1 MLKITKASAGSG
13 KTFALAQEYIT
24 LALGRRNGGG
34 EPVLLTKFPK
44 EKNFDSYSR
53 ILAITFTNKATEE
66 MKQRIV
72 KELYLLA
79 DGRESNYL
87 KHLMEYYRA
96 TEAEI
101 RDCAQKVMT
110 ELLFNFSS
118 FNVSTIDS
126 FFQNILRTFTRE
138 LEMNDDF
145 GIEMNDEAV
154 IMQSIHNIVSNVD
167 NFKSER
173 RQDKKIS
180 LKSALEKCV
189 RQSVESGNSYNI
201 FKEKGVLADIA
212 SFLSSEE
219 FKCRKEDFEAYFS
232 KENIDTFIAA
242 INARKKELNENIVQY
257 AQNFDAVLKNA
268 KFEDSYFR
276 SGTKNSVLSGMRALL
291 KGEKYVPTAGF
302 LSGCADPETKLPKKD
317 TKKYFDP
324 IMPDLMAILQ
334 DVEAWNSENT
344 FVVLVRKDIYAI
356 SLLGH
361 IYKNMMQFVKDNNV
375 MLLSNTNEV
384 LNSIIKK
391 DDVPFIYERVGMY
404 LNNFLL
410 DEFQDTSR
418 MQWDNLKPLLE
429 ESLSCGFKNL
439 IIGDVKQ
446 SIYRFRNA
454 EPELLQSGI
463 EKDLNDYQVDDG
475 GSARNRST
483 NYRSY
488 RNVVKFNNT
497 FFKLLAKMIGI
508 ERNSELITG
517 YYQNVVQEIKKD
529 IEGYVCVENLEV
541 SDDAE
546 KNAKEQAKERT
557 LQIIRDAQQRGYK
570 QKEIA
575 ILVSVNREG
584 AEMVN
589 YLLDHGK
596 GDVNVMSEEALLLK
610 NSVSVNIILGILA
623 MLSKKLMTAST
634 ETSADISGVIAK
646 LHRKMACGNG
656 GVITS
661 IFDEGDKD
669 DNESLVEKIYTDEIS
684 LYEIVEK
691 IVKIYVPEETQKSEC
706 AYILAFQDVVMD
718 YCAQNLPTITAFLNW
733 WNLHGE
739 KLSIASQKDS
749 DAVNI
754 MTIHKSKGLEFPIVI
769 IPFANW
775 KPFNSMERTFWVDT
789 TELRQNVTYKNAPPM
804 LSVALSDKVIGTVFE
819 KQYNDYR
826 IKQTIDW
833 LNKTYVAFTRAGEE
847 MYIITDYKQPKKEEK
862 FPTDLAPLVW
872 KTLCC
877 NEVPFEEPDSDIVA
891 DFTKEPPVE
900 ESVDGGNVVL
910 RKWELGK
917 PVPVGV
923 KAEEDRKKKEKEEK
937 EAKTDPKPKALKLE
951 GYDNISAKSR
961 YEIRTEFSDAAIEEG
976 KKMHKIMSMIRNAE
990 DVDLMVRRCAAKG
1003 LVRKAEIEQMEEEIK
1018 VCISEG
1024 EPAKWF
1030 AKGNRVIAERPMVCN
1045 GQNYRSD
1052 RIVVTPEGET
1062 IVIDYKFGE
1071 SESPKYKKQVMT
1083 YMRILSE
1090 CGFTNLVGKVWYP
1103 KLEKIVTVPF
1113 ENK

>member
-24 LALGRRNGGG
+24 LALGKRNGSG
-34 EPVLLTKFPK
+34 EPVLLTKLPK
-44 EKNFDSYSR
+44 EKKFDSYSR

-87 KHLMEYYRA
+87 DGLTEYYHA
-96 TEAEI
+96 TEKEV
-101 RDCAQKVMT
+101 RECAQKVMT

-167 NFKSER
+167 NFKSGANA
-173 RQDKKIS
+173 DKKIS

-189 RQSVESGNSYNI
+189 RQNVESGNSYNI

-212 SFLSSEE
+212 SFLSSED
-219 FKCRKEDFEAYFS
+219 FKCRKDDFEAYFS
-232 KENIDTFIAA
+232 KDNIDAFIADL
-242 INARKKELNENIVQY
+242 NSRKKELDENIKQY
-257 AQNFDAVLKNA
+257 AQNFSAVLQSARIDATDFK
-268 KFEDSYFR
+268 
-276 SGTKNSVLSGMRALL
+276 SGEKNSVYAGMKALQEG
-291 KGEKYVPTAGF
+291 KKYVPTSGF
-302 LSGCADPETKLPKKD
+302 LSGCEDPEAKLPKKD
-317 TKKYFDP
+317 TLKYFEP
-324 IMPDLMAILQ
+324 VLPDLIAVLN
-334 DVEAWNSENT
+334 DVLAWNSENT
-344 FVVLVRKDIYAI
+344 FVELLRKDIYAI

-361 IYKNMMQFVKDNNV
+361 IYRNMMQFVKDNNV

-384 LNSIIKK
+384 LHSIIKK

-404 LNNFLL
+404 LNHFLL

-463 EKDLNDYQVDDG
+463 ERDLSDYPVSDG
-475 GSARNRST
+475 GSSKNCST
-483 NYRSY
+483 NYRSF
-488 RNVVKFNNT
+488 RNIVKFNNT
-497 FFKLLAKMIGI
+497 FFKQLAGMLGR
-508 ERNSELITG
+508 ERKSEQICG
-517 YYQNVVQEIKKD
+517 YYQNVVQNIKKK
-529 IEGYVCVENLEV
+529 EKGFVCVENLEV

-546 KNAKEQAKERT
+546 KTANELAKDRT
-557 LQIIRDAQQRGYK
+557 LEIIRDALSRGYT
-570 QKEIA
+570 QKDIA

-589 YLLDHGK
+589 YLLDK
-596 GDVNVMSEEALLLK
+596 GDGIVNVVSEEALLLK

-623 MLSKKLMTAST
+623 MLSKKLMTVSN
-634 ETSADISGVIAK
+634 ETGEDISGVVAK
-646 LHRKMACGNG
+646 LHRKMAG
-656 GVITS
+656 GDIKIQS
-661 IFDEGDKD
+661 IFEEGDNE
-669 DNESLVEKIYTDEIS
+669 DNESFVEGLYKDEIS
-684 LYEIVEK
+684 LYEIVEN
-691 IVKIYVPEETQKSEC
+691 IVKKYIPEKTRASEC
-706 AYILAFQDVVMD
+706 AYILAFQDQVLD
-718 YCAQNLPTITAFLNW
+718 YCSQNLPTITAFLNW
-733 WNLHGE
+733 WNLHGD
-739 KLSIASQKDS
+739 KISIASQKDS

-775 KPFNSMERTFWVDT
+775 KPFNMMERTFWVDT
-789 TELRQNVTYKNAPPM
+789 TDLRKKETYRFAPPM
-804 LSVALSDKVIGTVFE
+804 LSVALSEKVNGTVFE

-826 IKQTIDW
+826 IRQIIDW

-847 MYIITDYKQPKKEEK
+847 MYIITDYKPPKKEEK

-872 KTLCC
+872 RTLDCHEIPFGE
-877 NEVPFEEPDSDIVA
+877 NEEESPFEEMIEKDDVVVRKW
-891 DFTKEPPVE
+891 TMGEPGKHIVE
-900 ESVDGGNVVL
+900 E
-910 RKWELGK
+910 K
-917 PVPVGV
+917 PVVQTG
-923 KAEEDRKKKEKEEK
+923 
-937 EAKTDPKPKALKLE
+937 KTDPEPVKLE
-951 GYDNISAKSR
+951 IEDYGEIHAGTR
-961 YEIRTEFSDAAIEEG
+961 YEIRTEFSDAAVEEG
-976 KKMHKIMSMIRNAE
+976 KKMHKIMSMIRYAD

-1003 LVRKAEIEQMEEEIK
+1003 FVRNAEIEPMVEKITA
-1018 VCISEG
+1018 CITEG
-1024 EPAKWF
+1024 EPVKWF
-1030 AKGNRVIAERPMVCN
+1030 AKGNRVIAERPMACN
-1045 GQNYRSD
+1045 GQNYRGD

-1071 SESPKYKKQVMT
+1071 SENPSYKKQVMN

-1090 CGFTNLVGKVWYP
+1090 CGFKNLSGKVWYL
-1103 KLEKIVTVPF
+1103 KLNKIVTIPF
-1113 ENK
+1113 ESK